1 MNLVALSPSPCPL
14 STKHTKL
21 AATNRLSLVTIFNVQ
36 MYKIFI
42 DKLKEAFASVLPV
55 TLIVFAVS
63 FTPLV
68 SLSTKQLLVFA
79 VSAVFLVCGIGLF
92 NLGADLAMTPMG
104 EQVGSGL
111 AKSRRLPLLVSVCF
125 VMGVLITVA
134 EPDLS
139 VLAEQVKNAVE
150 PTILISAIGIGVG
163 IFLVLSIVKIV
174 FKKDLSTIIIFFY
187 TVLFMLGMLMV
198 SLNKDSFVALAFD
211 SGGVTTGPIT
221 VPFIMALGVGVA
233 GAIGGKNANENSF
246 GLIALCSVGPIIALM
261 GLILFSKGD
270 LTYELSKEAYS
281 IDANLGKNFL
291 YTILGVAKEV
301 LIALGLIVTFFMLL
315 QIMVLRLSK
324 AKLMQIAF
332 GITYTFIGLVIFLTA
347 VAVGFM
353 PIGFELGEQLGHMPR
368 ALVVAGFVL
377 GLVVVLAEPAVHVL
391 NNQVED
397 ITGGLVTKRSMLIA
411 LSVGVG
417 ISIGLSMIRIIVGFP
432 IIYYLIPGYFISLA
446 LSFFVP
452 KLYTAIAFDSGG
464 VASGPL
470 TSSFILPL
478 AIGACA
484 CIRGGGNS
492 ILNYA
497 FGIVAMVAM
506 TPLIT
511 IQVLGFRAT
520 VSTAL
525 KNRIMMR
532 RIQDADDEQ
541 IIDFI

>member
-1 MNLVALSPSPCPL
+1 M
-14 STKHTKL
+14 
-21 AATNRLSLVTIFNVQ
+21 F
-36 MYKIFI
+36 KILFE
-42 DKLKEAFASVLPV
+42 KLKEAFASVLPV
-55 TLIVFAVS
+55 TLIVLVLS

-68 SLSTKQLLVFA
+68 DFSLKELIVFC
-79 VSAVFLVCGIGLF
+79 VSAVFLVAGIGLF

-104 EQVGSGL
+104 EHVGSGL
-111 AKSRRLPLLVSVCF
+111 TKSRKLLLLLSVCF

-150 PTILISAIGIGVG
+150 PVLLIVTVGVG
-163 IFLVLSIVKIV
+163 VGLFLLLAIMKIV
-174 FKKDLSTIIIFFY
+174 WRKDLSSIIIFFY
-187 TVLFMLGMLMV
+187 MALFMLGMLM
-198 SLNKDSFVALAFD
+198 LTFGKESFMPLAFD

-246 GLIALCSVGPIIALM
+246 GLIALCSIGPIIALM
-261 GLILFSKGD
+261 GLVIFSKGD
-270 LTYELSKEAYS
+270 LTYKLSPESYS
-281 IDANLGKNFL
+281 IDASLGENFIP
-291 YTILGVAKEV
+291 TVAAVAHEV
-301 LIALGLIVTFFMLL
+301 LVALGLIVVFFLAL
-315 QIMVLRLSK
+315 QFVALRLSRS
-324 AKLMQIAF
+324 KLVQMSF
-332 GITYTFIGLVIFLTA
+332 GICYTFVGLVVFLTA
-347 VAVGFM
+347 VTVGFM
-353 PIGFELGEQLGHMPR
+353 PVGFELGCNLAKMPR
-368 ALVVAGFVL
+368 ALVVSGFVI
-377 GLVVVLAEPAVHVL
+377 GMVVVLAEPAVHVL
-391 NNQVED
+391 NKQVED
-397 ITGGLVTKRSMLIA
+397 ITGGLVSKRSMLIA

-417 ISIGLSMIRIIVGFP
+417 LSIGLSMIRIIVGFP

-478 AIGACA
+478 SIGACSV
-484 CIRGGGNS
+484 IHDGGQS
-492 ILNYA
+492 ILSYA

-511 IQVLGFRAT
+511 IQVLGFKAIAT
-520 VSTAL
+520 NKL
-525 KNRIMMR
+525 KNRMMMR

-541 IIDFI
+541 IIDFV

>member
-1 MNLVALSPSPCPL
+1 M
-14 STKHTKL
+14 
-21 AATNRLSLVTIFNVQ
+21 F
-36 MYKIFI
+36 KILW
-42 DKLKEAFASVLPV
+42 DKLREAFASVLPV
-55 TLIVFAVS
+55 TLIVLAVS

-68 SLSTKQLLVFA
+68 QFSPKQLIVFGIC
-79 VSAVFLVCGIGLF
+79 AVFLIGGIGLF

-104 EQVGSGL
+104 EHVGSGL
-111 AKSRRLPLLVSVCF
+111 AKSRRLQLLVSVCF

-139 VLAEQVKNAVE
+139 VLAEQVRAAVE
-150 PTILISAIGIGVG
+150 PTLLIATIGVG
-163 IFLVLSIVKIV
+163 VGGFLALSIIKIV
-174 FKKDLSTIIIFFY
+174 FKRDLSTIIIFFY
-187 TVLFMLGMLMV
+187 LMLFMFGMLML
-198 SLNKDSFVALAFD
+198 SFGKDMFVPLAFD

-261 GLILFSKGD
+261 GLVIFSKGD
-270 LTYELSKEAYS
+270 LTYQLTESAYS
-281 IDANLGKNFL
+281 IDASLGLNLL
-291 YTILGVAKEV
+291 PTILGVAKEV
-301 LIALGLIVTFFMLL
+301 IIALGLIVVFFTLL
-315 QIMVLRLSK
+315 QLTVLRLSWS
-324 AKLMQIAF
+324 KLIPMAF
-332 GITYTFIGLVIFLTA
+332 GIVYTFVGLVVFLTA

-353 PIGFELGEQLGHMPR
+353 PIGFELGKQLGAMPK
-368 ALVVAGFVL
+368 ALVIAGFVL
-377 GLVVVLAEPAVHVL
+377 GMVVVLAEPAVHVL
-391 NNQVED
+391 NKQVEE

-417 ISIGLSMIRIIVGFP
+417 LSIGLSMIRIIVGFP
-432 IIYYLIPGYFISLA
+432 IIYYLIPGYFISLG

-484 CIRGGGNS
+484 GLRDGGDS

-525 KNRIMMR
+525 RNRMMMR

-541 IIDFI
+541 IIDFM

>member
-1 MNLVALSPSPCPL
+1 M
-14 STKHTKL
+14 
-21 AATNRLSLVTIFNVQ
+21 F
-36 MYKIFI
+36 KILFE
-42 DKLKEAFASVLPV
+42 KLKEAFASVLPV
-55 TLIVFAVS
+55 ALIVVALS

-68 SLSTKQLLVFA
+68 DFSTKELITFII
-79 VSAVFLVCGIGLF
+79 SAIFLVAGIGLF

-111 AKSRRLPLLVSVCF
+111 TKSRKLQLLVSVCF
-125 VMGVLITVA
+125 VMGVLITIA

-150 PTILISAIGIGVG
+150 PTLLIVTIGVG
-163 IFLVLSIVKIV
+163 VGLFLLLSILKIV
-174 FKKDLSTIIIFFY
+174 FKKDLSSIIIFFY
-187 TVLFMLGMLMV
+187 MVLFMLGMLMI
-198 SLNKDSFVALAFD
+198 SFGKETFVPLAFD

-233 GAIGGKNANENSF
+233 GAIGGKHASENSF

-261 GLILFSKGD
+261 GLVLASKGD
-270 LTYELSKEAYS
+270 LTYELSVASYS
-281 IDANLGKNFL
+281 IDASLGANFIPAVL
-291 YTILGVAKEV
+291 KVMKEV
-301 LIALGLIVTFFMLL
+301 AIALGLIVAFFLVLQFVALKLSKTKLL
-315 QIMVLRLSK
+315 QIG
-324 AKLMQIAF
+324 F
-332 GITYTFIGLVIFLTA
+332 GICYTFIGLVVFLTA

-353 PIGFELGEQLGHMPR
+353 PVGFQLGRELAEMPR
-368 ALVVAGFVL
+368 VLVASGFVI
-377 GLVVVLAEPAVHVL
+377 GMVVVLAEPAVHVL
-391 NNQVED
+391 NKQVEE
-397 ITGGLVTKRSMLIA
+397 ITDGLVTKRSMLIA

-417 ISIGLSMIRIIVGFP
+417 ISIGLSMLRIIIGFP
-432 IIYYLIPGYFISLA
+432 IIYYLIPGYFLSLG

-478 AIGACA
+478 AIGACSV
-484 CIRGGGNS
+484 IHDGGDS
-492 ILNYA
+492 ILSYA

-511 IQVLGFRAT
+511 IQVLGFKAIF
-520 VSTAL
+520 SKWI
-525 KNRIMMR
+525 KNRMMMR

-541 IIDFI
+541 IIDFV